1 MLDRGEP
8 TSRGVEL
15 WANAS
20 APSRARH
27 LFEDVAGS
35 LPGDIVSRG
44 ELLISEAVTN
54 SVRHGSPRSED
65 SIEVSVDID
74 PGRVHVEVSDHSVLR
89 TPLHTPESTQAGGG
103 LGLLL
108 IDRLSD
114 RWGVMPRPEGKAV
127 WFELDLPRRELRR
140 IVHDPRARE
149 EARSMSGKR
158 AGVNKDG
165 KRSGSGGDSR
175 QGGTTAQKKAGGR
188 KGGRASARKR
198 S

>member
-15 WANAS
+15 WADAS
-20 APSRARH
+20 APSRARD

-54 SVRHGSPRSED
+54 SVRYGSPRSED

-89 TPLHTPESTQAGGG
+89 RPLHTPESTRAGGG

-114 RWGVMPRPEGKAV
+114 RWGVTPRPEGKAV
-127 WFELDLPRRELRR
+127 WFELDLPLDELHHL
-140 IVHDPRARE
+140 VHDPRARE
-149 EARSMSGKR
+149 EASMLGKR
-158 AGVNKDG
+158 ARVKNQD
-165 KRSGSGGDSR
+165 
-175 QGGTTAQKKAGGR
+175 QPAQKKAAGR
-188 KGGRASARKR
+188 NGGRASARKR